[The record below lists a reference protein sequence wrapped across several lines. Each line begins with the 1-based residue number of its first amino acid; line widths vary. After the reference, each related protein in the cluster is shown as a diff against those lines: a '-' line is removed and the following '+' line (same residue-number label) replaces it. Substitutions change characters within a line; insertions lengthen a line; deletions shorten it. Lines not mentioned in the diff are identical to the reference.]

1 MNYKFEF
8 DTKQKVIELINLL
21 ILCFMIRYLIINWNN
36 IGDTVPS
43 HYNFTGHIDSW
54 GDKGTL
60 ILLPLIAILVNFSMG
75 ITLFV
80 PQSLNIPVK
89 VTEQNYAKVYDL
101 TRYFISFMK
110 TAINVSLFY
119 ITIMSANSKPLG
131 SLFLPMFLILIFLP
145 IILYYVTIR
154 KLK

>member
-21 ILCFMIRYLIINWNN
+21 ILCFMIGYLIVNWNN

-60 ILLPLIAILVNFSMG
+60 ILLPILAVLVNCSMG
-75 ITLFV
+75 ITLFI

-101 TRYFISFMK
+101 TRYFISFVK
-110 TAINVSLFY
+110 TSINVSFFY

-145 IILYYVTIR
+145 IILYYVKIR

>member
-21 ILCFMIRYLIINWNN
+21 ILCFMIGYLIINWNN